1 MHMRIMNLN
10 SVSPS
15 IESEKDV
22 QATKQPCFPVPY
34 EIVAVER
41 ISHGTHGYIPCVR
54 LKNIKGEKELRRC
67 DEIVKPKA
75 KEPIDLYITRVE
87 CELTYK
93 EVNGYMVL

>member
-1 MHMRIMNLN
+1 MRIMNLN

-15 IESEKDV
+15 IESKKDV

-34 EIVAVER
+34 ELVVVEEQL
-41 ISHGTHGYIPCVR
+41 HGTRGYIPCVE
-54 LKNIKGEKELRRC
+54 LTNINGKKEIRRC